1 MILMIKSRLQH
12 KFQGEIMG
20 VFSEI
25 KSKIKTTKAKL

>member
-12 KFQGEIMG
+12 KYQGEIMG

-25 KSKIKTTKAKL
+25 KIAKAKL